1 MNPLVLDLFFYQ
13 TPTGI
18 EPVRNWL
25 RDLPANERRVIGEDM
40 LAVQFRWPLGMP
52 LVRKL
57 SNKVWEVRSTLPTR
71 IARILFTVK
80 GSKMVLLHAFIKKTQ
95 ETPPADLNLA
105 ISRIDF

>member
-1 MNPLVLDLFFYQ
+1 MNLPVLDLYFYQ
-13 TPTGI
+13 TPSGV

-25 RDLPANERRVIGEDM
+25 RDLPVNERRIIGEDM

-57 SNKVWEVRSTLPTR
+57 SGKVWEVRSTLPTR
-71 IARILFTVK
+71 IARVLFTVR

-95 ETPPADLNLA
+95 ETPTADLNLA
-105 ISRIDF
+105 VSRIDF